1 MNDFLHFFVFS
12 QIFIFLYGKTHG
24 ITFAFYTDTQI
35 VAAISNALTTTN
47 MQIRRCLDPS
57 TDILTQR
64 GHAAQHKLRA
74 AEWEEGSQQAAQAR
88 QLTATLADALRP
100 ARAHPDWEERPGAPP
115 VFDPGRDA
123 LTQRVASLLPA
134 AEPETPAASPG
145 AARQPETPAAWH
157 GE

>member
-1 MNDFLHFFVFS
+1 MLA
-12 QIFIFLYGKTHG
+12 LL
-24 ITFAFYTDTQI
+24 
-35 VAAISNALTTTN
+35 AARLLALN
-47 MQIRRCLDPS
+47 QA
-57 TDILTQR
+57 LTQR

-145 AARQPETPAAWH
+145 AARQPEAPAAWP